1 MQMEKEKQIYDFENL
16 QSQVDKTHGQI
27 NRMQK
32 ERETVQLEVD
42 RLKDKYEKAQV
53 KKKKKNKSIFFK

>member
-1 MQMEKEKQIYDFENL
+1 MQMEKEKQTYDFENL
-16 QSQVDKTHGQI
+16 QTQLDKTHGQI

-32 ERETVQLEVD
+32 DRESIQLEID

-53 KKKKKNKSIFFK
+53 S